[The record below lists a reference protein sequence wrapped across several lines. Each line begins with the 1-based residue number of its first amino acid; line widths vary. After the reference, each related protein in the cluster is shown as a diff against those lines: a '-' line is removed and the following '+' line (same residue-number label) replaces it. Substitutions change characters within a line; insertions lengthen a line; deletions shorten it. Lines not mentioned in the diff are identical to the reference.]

1 MAPARQGS
9 SARSAALIAL
19 ATLAVHQ
26 LRYLLAYGSG
36 AHAEMARQGHAYLFG
51 ALPVLV
57 AFAVATLAAGLLRAA
72 VGAAPGRTA
81 IAPPRSRAL
90 LYGFSIA
97 AAFAVQE
104 STEGL
109 LFAGHASGLAAVFG
123 GGGWTALPLALV
135 FGGLCALLDGG
146 LARLE
151 SLVAP
156 ATPAAVLPRAPR
168 LRGAPV
174 AQASPSLTSS
184 PLAFG
189 LARRPPP
196 PVRCPGAA

>member
-1 MAPARQGS
+1 MASARQGS
-9 SARSAALIAL
+9 LARSAALIAL
-19 ATLAVHQ
+19 ATLAAHQ

-36 AHAEMARQGHAYLFG
+36 AHAEMARQGHAYLFS
-51 ALPVLV
+51 ALPILI
-57 AFAVATLAAGLLRAA
+57 AFAAATLGAGLLRAA
-72 VGAAPGRTA
+72 IGADPGRRA
-81 IAPPRSRAL
+81 VAPPRSRAL

-104 STEGL
+104 TAEGF

-123 GGGWTALPLALV
+123 GGGWIALPLALA
-135 FGGLCALLDGG
+135 FGSLCALLDGG

-156 ATPAAVLPRAPR
+156 AGPVALLPRAPR
-168 LRGAPV
+168 LRGALA

-196 PVRCPGAA
+196 PLP

>member
-1 MAPARQGS
+1 MASARQGS
-9 SARSAALIAL
+9 LARSAALIAL
-19 ATLAVHQ
+19 ATLADHQ

-36 AHAEMARQGHAYLFG
+36 AHAELARQGHAYLSA
-51 ALPVLV
+51 ALPVLI
-57 AFAVATLAAGLLRAA
+57 AFAVAALGAGLLRAA
-72 VGAAPGRTA
+72 VGAGSDRKA

-90 LYGFSIA
+90 LYALSIA

-104 STEGL
+104 TSEGL
-109 LFAGHASGLAAVFG
+109 LFAGHSSGLAAVFG
-123 GGGWTALPLALV
+123 AGGWIALPLAL
-135 FGGLCALLDGG
+135 GLGALCALLDGG

-156 ATPAAVLPRAPR
+156 AGPANVLPRAPR
-168 LRGAPV
+168 LRGAV
-174 AQASPSLTSS
+174 AAQASPSLTSS

-196 PVRCPGAA
+196 PRR

>member
-9 SARSAALIAL
+9 LARSAALVAL

-26 LRYLLAYGSG
+26 LRYLLAYRSD
-36 AHAEMARQGHAYLFG
+36 AHVEMARQGHAYLFA

-57 AFAVATLAAGLLRAA
+57 AFAAATVGAGLLRAA
-72 VGAAPGRTA
+72 VGADPGRTA

-90 LYGFSIA
+90 LYAFSIA

-104 STEGL
+104 TTEGL

-123 GGGWTALPLALV
+123 GGGWIALPLALV
-135 FGGLCALLDGG
+135 FGLLCALLDGG

-156 ATPAAVLPRAPR
+156 AGPPAVLPRAPR
-168 LRGAPV
+168 RRGVVA

-196 PVRCPGAA
+196 AR